1 MHTSSPPNK
10 NTGIPQFHGLV
21 AHWCISF
28 GSSSLSSVAGKIR
41 LRVFVLEL
49 HDFLGR
55 LEQEGRLT
63 VRERYDGALCQISA
77 NEQENF
83 RSVEC
88 WAMMVKLF
96 KKFIDSTAILTLSMS
111 LGSPMTT
118 APARLR
124 LI

>member
-1 MHTSSPPNK
+1 MHEVRLARP
-10 NTGIPQFHGLV
+10 
-21 AHWCISF
+21 
-28 GSSSLSSVAGKIR
+28 AGPLLHQLQLLALELR
-41 LRVFVLEL
+41 DGREEELRVLVLEL

-55 LEQEGRLT
+55 LEEEGRLA